1 MHARSSKVRSV
12 QPSADDLPALSA
24 PALRALS
31 SAGYSRLSQ
40 LAGVPATELKKLHGM
55 GPKALRLLQE
65 ALERHGMSLG

>member
-1 MHARSSKVRSV
+1 MH
-12 QPSADDLPALSA
+12 PSADDLPALSA

-40 LAGVPATELKKLHGM
+40 LAGVPAAELRKLHGM

>member
-1 MHARSSKVRSV
+1 MQETGESGF
-12 QPSADDLPALSA
+12 PAGLGA

-40 LAGVPATELKKLHGM
+40 LAGVPAADLKKLHGM

-65 ALERHGMSLG
+65 ALEQQDLSLG